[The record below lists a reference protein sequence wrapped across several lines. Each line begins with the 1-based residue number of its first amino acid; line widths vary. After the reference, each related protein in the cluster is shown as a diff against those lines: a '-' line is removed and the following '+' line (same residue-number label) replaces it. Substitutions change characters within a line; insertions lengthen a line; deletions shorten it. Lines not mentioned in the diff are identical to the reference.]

1 MRWNVLV
8 KKVCFCLLVQWCFY
22 FLNAAQV
29 SKSIL
34 DTFIAFFHMWAQ
46 VNFKKSML
54 WLWVQ
59 HNHWPLGG
67 SSVQRCVWMCLMAS
81 LKGWEEALPWSRQ
94 SHQGLFCMQRLC
106 LRACGWN
113 TQTTTT
119 VSVCSVPTA
128 GEKTQCDRLQ
138 ERERATQCQRYQKA
152 VKIHPH
158 TLHPQQEWQ
167 LKKNFLFFHRVLAVL
182 FASAFTGVMAHR
194 GFNFDSPVFR
204 PQNRWISSMARFQV
218 PVSYINLYLYSYMM

>member
-1 MRWNVLV
+1 MTKSTAPLLASRGQQCA
-8 KKVCFCLLVQWCFY
+8 KVW
-22 FLNAAQV
+22 
-29 SKSIL
+29 L
-34 DTFIAFFHMWAQ
+34 DVH
-46 VNFKKSML
+46 V
-54 WLWVQ
+54 
-59 HNHWPLGG
+59 
-67 SSVQRCVWMCLMAS
+67 CLMAS

-128 GEKTQCDRLQ
+128 GEKRGAREGKKTQCDRMQ

-167 LKKNFLFFHRVLAVL
+167 LKKNFLFFHRALAVL
-182 FASAFTGVMAHR
+182 FASAFTGVTAHR
-194 GFNFDSPVFR
+194 GLNFDSTVFR
-204 PQNRWISSMARFQV
+204 PQNRWISTMARLQV
-218 PVSYINLYLYSYMM
+218 LLSHTNVYLYSYTV

>member
-1 MRWNVLV
+1 
-8 KKVCFCLLVQWCFY
+8 
-22 FLNAAQV
+22 
-29 SKSIL
+29 
-34 DTFIAFFHMWAQ
+34 
-46 VNFKKSML
+46 ML

-59 HNHWPLGG
+59 HNYWPLGG

-128 GEKTQCDRLQ
+128 GEKRGAREEKNTMWQCRK
-138 ERERATQCQRYQKA
+138 EKEKHNARGYQKA

-158 TLHPQQEWQ
+158 TIHPQQEWQ
-167 LKKNFLFFHRVLAVL
+167 LKKNFLFFHRALAVL

-218 PVSYINLYLYSYMM
+218 PVSYINVYLYSYMM

>member
-1 MRWNVLV
+1 MRGNVLV
-8 KKVCFCLLVQWCFY
+8 KKVCFCLLVQLCIY

-46 VNFKKSML
+46 INFKKSML

-59 HNHWPLGG
+59 HNYWPLGG

-106 LRACGWN
+106 RRACGWN

-128 GEKTQCDRLQ
+128 GEKRGAREEKNTMWQCRKEKEKHNARGTRKLSKYIPTQSTHNR
-138 ERERATQCQRYQKA
+138 
-152 VKIHPH
+152 
-158 TLHPQQEWQ
+158 
-167 LKKNFLFFHRVLAVL
+167 N
-182 FASAFTGVMAHR
+182 
-194 GFNFDSPVFR
+194 DS
-204 PQNRWISSMARFQV
+204 
-218 PVSYINLYLYSYMM
+218 

>member
-1 MRWNVLV
+1 MS
-8 KKVCFCLLVQWCFY
+8 
-22 FLNAAQV
+22 AAQLLA
-29 SKSIL
+29 SR
-34 DTFIAFFHMWAQ
+34 
-46 VNFKKSML
+46 
-54 WLWVQ
+54 VQ
-59 HNHWPLGG
+59 
-67 SSVQRCVWMCLMAS
+67 QCAWMCHMAS

-106 LRACGWN
+106 LQACGWN

-128 GEKTQCDRLQ
+128 GEKWGARGKKTQCDRVQ

-167 LKKNFLFFHRVLAVL
+167 LKKNFLFFYRALAVL
-182 FASAFTGVMAHR
+182 FASALTGVTAHR
-194 GFNFDSPVFR
+194 GFNFDSPFFR
-204 PQNRWISSMARFQV
+204 PQNRMISAMARFQV
-218 PVSYINLYLYSYMM
+218 PVSYINVYLYSNMM

>member
-1 MRWNVLV
+1 MFWL

-22 FLNAAQV
+22 FLNADQV

-46 VNFKKSML
+46 INFKKSML
-54 WLWVQ
+54 WHWVQ
-59 HNHWPLGG
+59 HNYWPLGG

-81 LKGWEEALPWSRQ
+81 LKGWGEALPWSRQ

-128 GEKTQCDRLQ
+128 GEKRGAREEKNTMWQCRKEKEKHNARGTRKLSKYIPTQSTHNR
-138 ERERATQCQRYQKA
+138 
-152 VKIHPH
+152 
-158 TLHPQQEWQ
+158 
-167 LKKNFLFFHRVLAVL
+167 N
-182 FASAFTGVMAHR
+182 
-194 GFNFDSPVFR
+194 DS
-204 PQNRWISSMARFQV
+204 
-218 PVSYINLYLYSYMM
+218 

>member
-1 MRWNVLV
+1 MRGNVLV
-8 KKVCFCLLVQWCFY
+8 KKVCFCLLVQLCIY

-46 VNFKKSML
+46 INFKKSML

-59 HNHWPLGG
+59 HNYWPLGG

-128 GEKTQCDRLQ
+128 GRNGERERKKTQCDSAGKR
-138 ERERATQCQRYQKA
+138 
-152 VKIHPH
+152 
-158 TLHPQQEWQ
+158 
-167 LKKNFLFFHRVLAVL
+167 KKNTMPEVPESCQNTSPHNPPT
-182 FASAFTGVMAHR
+182 TGMTVKEEFSLLSQGSCRFIRFCIHR
-194 GFNFDSPVFR
+194 GDGSQRIQLWQPCF
-204 PQNRWISSMARFQV
+204 
-218 PVSYINLYLYSYMM
+218 

>member
-1 MRWNVLV
+1 
-8 KKVCFCLLVQWCFY
+8 
-22 FLNAAQV
+22 
-29 SKSIL
+29 
-34 DTFIAFFHMWAQ
+34 MWAQ
-46 VNFKKSML
+46 INFQKSML

-59 HNHWPLGG
+59 HNCWPLGG

-81 LKGWEEALPWSRQ
+81 LKGWEEVLPWSRQ
-94 SHQGLFCMQRLC
+94 SHQGLFCMKWLC
-106 LRACGWN
+106 LQACGWN

-128 GEKTQCDRLQ
+128 GEKWGARRKKTQCDRVH

-167 LKKNFLFFHRVLAVL
+167 LRNTFLFFHRVLAV
-182 FASAFTGVMAHR
+182 FICFCIHR
-194 GFNFDSPVFR
+194 GDGSQRIQLWR
-204 PQNRWISSMARFQV
+204 PCF
-218 PVSYINLYLYSYMM
+218 